1 MFGTFEAEKE
11 PVKYGLVRNVNTYN
25 PTKITFMG
33 WQEIFKNIKNAQ
45 NFNEALHFVFG
56 PPKTR
61 SE

>member
-1 MFGTFEAEKE
+1 MFGTFEAEEE
-11 PVKYGLVRNVNTYN
+11 PVKYGLVKNVNTYN

-33 WQEIFKNIKNAQ
+33 WLEIFKNIKNAQ
-45 NFNEALHFVFG
+45 NFNEVLHFVFG